1 VPEDGSA
8 AAEAGHQIRV
18 TSRPAGADVALDGQT
33 VGKTPYAG
41 AIQDVAAP
49 HFIAVRKD
57 GLEPFEQMISASSA
71 WSKSKGPKGKPGAQ
85 ILKIN
90 AKLKQVGGAA
100 EGKAAGEG
108 SGAPGEAPA
117 KTDVAKP
124 DRPLPPSDETAP
136 KEGQ

>member
-1 VPEDGSA
+1 V
-8 AAEAGHQIRV
+8 
-18 TSRPAGADVALDGQT
+18 GADVALDGQT

-41 AIQDVAAP
+41 AIQDVTAP

-57 GLEPFEQMISASSA
+57 GFEPFEQMISASSA
-71 WSKSKGPKGKPGAQ
+71 WSKSKGSKGKPGAQ

-100 EGKAAGEG
+100 EGKGAAEG
-108 SGAPGEAPA
+108 SGAPNEAPA
-117 KTDVAKP
+117 KGDVAKP